1 MQGMMISFAKN
12 IANFVSSIGKDHV
25 VILSSLDSGKRRVI
39 DASR

>member
-1 MQGMMISFAKN
+1 MIVSFAKN
-12 IANFVSSIGKDHV
+12 VADFISNIGKDHI